1 MKHKDIAQYLP
12 DFKKVNSK
20 SIDRE
25 FLFGL
30 VNTID
35 PFYFPEAMAEI
46 EEYRNGLKAKKEKS

>member
-1 MKHKDIAQYLP
+1 MP
-12 DFKKVNSK
+12 DFKKITTK
-20 SIDRE
+20 SVDRE